1 MSDTRASAPELVA
14 PRAASPAYA
23 NYVLVVLTI
32 VYVLNFIDRQI
43 LSILAADVKRDL
55 KLTDADIG
63 FLFGTAFG
71 VFYSLFGIPLGRL
84 ADNWHRVRL
93 ITLGLAIWS
102 AMTAFSGLARNG
114 GQLTLARIGVGIGE
128 ATASPCAYSL
138 LSDYFP
144 KKNRATALAIYS
156 SGIFIGGGLS
166 LSIGGLVVD
175 NWNHAFPHGKWGLVG
190 WQAAF
195 MAVGLPGLV
204 MALWVAT
211 LREPLRGQSDGII
224 TPSQPNPFRDFFAE
238 LVTIIP
244 PLTLIGA
251 ARRGTA
257 PLFVNLL
264 IAAIVAMASW
274 GMIAAT
280 GKIPQWVAIGGG
292 IYAVFSWA
300 SALRARDMPTFK
312 LIWGTPSFI
321 YVTLGYGLIAFASYG
336 LAAFGALY
344 AETMLGQSK
353 TVVGVFLGGG
363 GGAAGFIGIV
373 SGGRI
378 ADALKTRYPW
388 GRIPVIIVG
397 TLGPVIPVLVAYT
410 TTSPTIFYIGMF
422 LAGMLAPAALG
433 AAGATTQDL
442 VLPRM
447 RGTATATF
455 FIGTALMG
463 LGLGPFMT
471 GFVSEVTGSLRTGI
485 LSLLLVAPIST
496 VFLLLAWRS
505 VPRAEATVVERARAA
520 GEPV

>member
-1 MSDTRASAPELVA
+1 MTETDSRP
-14 PRAASPAYA
+14 SPGYA

-55 KLTDADIG
+55 NLTDADIG

-93 ITLGLAIWS
+93 ITIGLAIWS
-102 AMTAFSGLARNG
+102 AMTAFSGLVRTG
-114 GQLTLARIGVGIGE
+114 GQLTIARIGVGIGE

-144 KKNRATALAIYS
+144 KEKRATALAIYS

-166 LSIGGLVVD
+166 LFIGGAIVD
-175 NWNHAFPHGKWGLVG
+175 SWNHAFPGGRWGIVG

-195 MAVGLPGLV
+195 MAVGIPGVL
-204 MALWVAT
+204 MALWVAS
-211 LREPLRGQSDGII
+211 LREPLRGQSDGIM
-224 TPSQPNPFRDFFAE
+224 TPSQPNPFRDFFGE
-238 LVTIIP
+238 LLTIIP

-251 ARRGTA
+251 ARRGA
-257 PLFVNLL
+257 RALLVNLL
-264 IAAIVAMASW
+264 VAGIVTVLAL
-274 GMIAAT
+274 GMIKAT
-280 GKIPQWVAIGGG
+280 GKVPQWVAIGGG
-292 IYAVFSWA
+292 VYAVFSWA
-300 SALRARDMPTFK
+300 AALRARDVPAFK

-344 AETMLGQSK
+344 AETVLGQSK
-353 TVVGVFLGGG
+353 TIVGLFLGGG
-363 GGAAGFIGIV
+363 AAAAGFIGIV
-373 SGGRI
+373 TGGRI
-378 ADALKTRYPW
+378 ADALKKRYPW
-388 GRIPVIIVG
+388 GRIPVILVG
-397 TLGPVIPVLVAYT
+397 TLGPVVPVLIAYT
-410 TTSPTIFYIGMF
+410 TANPTVFYIGMF
-422 LAGMLAPAALG
+422 VAGMLAPAALG

-455 FIGTALMG
+455 FIGTALLG

-471 GFVSEVTGSLRTGI
+471 GFVSEVTGSLRTGV

-496 VFLLLAWRS
+496 VFLVLAWRS